1 MPSPCFR
8 PRGGGGGGWQ
18 KKNLAL
24 YNFETFSLNIEMYFF
39 NKNKKIYQHISYL
52 F

>member
-1 MPSPCFR
+1 MLASCICHR
-8 PRGGGGGGWQ
+8 RGGGGGWQ